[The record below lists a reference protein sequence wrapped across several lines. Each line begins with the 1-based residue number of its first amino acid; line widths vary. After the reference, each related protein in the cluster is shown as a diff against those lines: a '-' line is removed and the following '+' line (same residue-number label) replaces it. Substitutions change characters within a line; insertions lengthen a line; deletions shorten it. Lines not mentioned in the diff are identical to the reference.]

1 LVIAVPAA
9 ALKPPA
15 LPLAAPLQGTLK
27 ISRIRPKARGAR
39 LIRWGAANFLCFLWG
54 DVIIFPDK
62 TPRRAA
68 PDKAW
73 KPKGGTAGRDLD
85 TMGILPFLFLLL
97 LTGAWGYQLLAL
109 VSLWRFFAAA
119 AAPLPRPEGVG
130 ITVFKPLKGLE
141 ATTRECLESFLTQDW
156 RPCQVLFG
164 VRDQDDPVVPLLREL
179 QRTHAGPEIEIV
191 FCPQLLGLNPK
202 ISSLR
207 QLEER
212 ARYDLLVIA
221 DADVKVG
228 PDFLSRVAAAFKDP
242 EVGLVSCP
250 YRSGPAQ
257 TLGAQLEALTIAA
270 DFIPSVATAHYVEGI
285 RFALGAAMAL
295 TRRALLASGGFAPL
309 ADYLADDF
317 QLGRRVAAA
326 GLQVRLLPYV
336 VETQTPMMSFKDYL
350 AHQLRWARTYR
361 VCRPKGYLAYGITHA
376 LVFSLALGGVTG
388 APLWVLALIL
398 ATMALRM
405 TLAVCSERFC
415 LLGHLP
421 GNSFWLLPLKDLL
434 SFALWA
440 LSFLGSRV
448 TWGHRSYLV
457 NREGKLLKI

>member
-1 LVIAVPAA
+1 
-9 ALKPPA
+9 
-15 LPLAAPLQGTLK
+15 
-27 ISRIRPKARGAR
+27 
-39 LIRWGAANFLCFLWG
+39 
-54 DVIIFPDK
+54 
-62 TPRRAA
+62 
-68 PDKAW
+68 
-73 KPKGGTAGRDLD
+73 
-85 TMGILPFLFLLL
+85 MGILPFLFLLL

-119 AAPLPRPEGVG
+119 AAQLPRPEGVG

-179 QRTHAGPEIEIV
+179 QRTHAGPEIDIV

-207 QLEER
+207 QMEER

-270 DFIPSVATAHYVEGI
+270 DFIPSVAAAHYVEGI

-317 QLGRRVAAA
+317 QLGRRVTAA